1 MNFFVSWSEE
11 GHLYFWT
18 HFTTMF
24 LQFWKQCLQWIFQVT
39 VTNLNL
45 ITKYHC
51 YCICLSGHLTLLGW
65 LFNKLLT
72 FTVLVQQ
79 TKHIGFPIM
88 PRKTIT
94 DSGYKFLQIGQKTCS
109 EEQFLF
115 WFQIFTLNLFSYYLQ
130 NIKFLRNFNF
140 HIIIYRLVNRP
151 KVHQE

>member
-1 MNFFVSWSEE
+1 MTLKTHELFCFLIWRRASLFLNT
-11 GHLYFWT
+11 LYNDVPAVLKTVFSVT
-18 HFTTMF
+18 
-24 LQFWKQCLQWIFQVT
+24 LWKQCYSYT

-109 EEQFLF
+109 EEQFLI
-115 WFQIFTLNLFSYYLQ
+115 WFQI
-130 NIKFLRNFNF
+130 
-140 HIIIYRLVNRP
+140 
-151 KVHQE
+151 